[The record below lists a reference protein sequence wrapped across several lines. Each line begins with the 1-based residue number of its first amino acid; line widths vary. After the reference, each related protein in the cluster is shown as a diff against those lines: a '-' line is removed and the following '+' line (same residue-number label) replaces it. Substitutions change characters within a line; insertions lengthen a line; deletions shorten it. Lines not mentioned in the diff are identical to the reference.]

1 MTAATAPP
9 HNAAPEGVM
18 LPHDDSGHGEPALV
32 FLHAL
37 GGSPEQWAFQVRHLR
52 GSHRC
57 IALTL
62 RGHGT
67 APSPGSFSVEA
78 MAADVAATLVALH
91 VHRAVLVGH
100 SSGAHVALAYAAAH
114 PLRVLGLLLADPAG
128 DARKVPRD
136 MSQAMLHALDNE
148 ATYAATLNAY
158 YRALLVGS
166 HAQVAAGVMGDL
178 EATPRATIRGVF
190 HAAMHFDPVA
200 ALAAYP
206 GPALA
211 VDTHLG
217 DQPFSLA
224 RLVPTL
230 RTTRIGDTGHWL
242 QLDQPKK
249 FNEIVDG
256 FLEKLAEGDR
266 M

>member
-1 MTAATAPP
+1 
-9 HNAAPEGVM
+9 VL
-18 LPHDDSGHGEPALV
+18 LPHDDAGTGEPTLV

-37 GGSPEQWAFQVRHLR
+37 GGSAEQWTFQVHHLR

-57 IALTL
+57 VALTL
-62 RGHGT
+62 RGHGK
-67 APSPGSFSVEA
+67 APSPGDFSLEA
-78 MAADVAATLVALH
+78 MAADVAKTVESLKLH
-91 VHRAVLVGH
+91 RVVVVGH

-114 PLRVLGLLLADPAG
+114 PLRVMGLLLADPAG
-128 DARKVPRD
+128 DARKVPRE
-136 MSQAMLHALDNE
+136 MSQAMLHALDSDV
-148 ATYAATLNAY
+148 TYAVTLDNY
-158 YRALLVGS
+158 YRTLLVGS
-166 HAQVAAGVMGDL
+166 HPEVATRVMADL
-178 EATPRATIRGVF
+178 HATPRDTIRGIF
-190 HAAMHFDPVA
+190 HATLHFDPLA
-200 ALAAYP
+200 ALAAYK
-206 GPALA
+206 GPVLA
-211 VDTHLG
+211 VDSYLG
-217 DQPFSLA
+217 DQPLSLA

>member
-1 MTAATAPP
+1 MTAANDPSHGAT
-9 HNAAPEGVM
+9 PEGVV

-67 APSPGSFSVEA
+67 APSPGSFTIEA
-78 MAADVAATLVALH
+78 MAADIADTLAALN

-100 SSGAHVALAYAAAH
+100 SSGAHVALAYAVAH
-114 PLRVLGLLLADPAG
+114 PLRVMGLLLADPAG

-136 MSQAMLHALDNE
+136 MSQAMLHALDTD
-148 ATYAATLNAY
+148 ATYTATIENY
-158 YRALLVGS
+158 YRTLLVGS
-166 HAQVAAGVMGDL
+166 HPEVAAGVIGDL
-178 EATPRATIRGVF
+178 QATARATIRGVF

-200 ALAAYP
+200 ALAAYK
-206 GPALA
+206 GPVLA
-211 VDTHLG
+211 VDSYLG
-217 DQPFSLA
+217 DQPLSLA

-230 RTTRIGDTGHWL
+230 RTARIGDTGHWL